1 MVTWSILIF
10 LQQFWFYVWPEGPQ
24 HLNIPKIWSKLYFI
38 TVNQVW
44 HACNKYQQDSQTI
57 AFFRYLSFFKC
68 KVTKCMQSLIFE
80 NELLTDHLWI
90 KNGSHNTWFTVN
102 VEKEKDVCIVFQ
114 KFNVLSIYLKC
125 FIITKYYL
133 VVPNIVNKR

>member
-1 MVTWSILIF
+1 
-10 LQQFWFYVWPEGPQ
+10 
-24 HLNIPKIWSKLYFI
+24 
-38 TVNQVW
+38 
-44 HACNKYQQDSQTI
+44 
-57 AFFRYLSFFKC
+57 
-68 KVTKCMQSLIFE
+68 MQSLIFE